1 MRAATLPAALV
12 SSESA
17 YLAFVLFLLS
27 ADLLFFKFA
36 GVKIKYGYFAVIGL
50 WAFAPRPMLAA
61 LQAAMAG
68 IPRWSALIMLPLAVS
83 VATSTSVRE
92 SLMWCAWLAFDMFT
106 IATVYAFLVARRF
119 PVGAVQ
125 ASVAGAVA
133 LIAIF
138 GLIQFIAIY
147 GFSQVI
153 FSPQRHF
160 DTWRI
165 NGLAGW
171 PHFLNIF
178 SFLLLPMLL
187 IRERMSW
194 PVRIAVVLLLMVLV
208 HSTAKTGWV
217 LFVALGIMIFALRR
231 ALFVRHYAWF
241 LVPVTALVLL
251 IPTPSMTPGEIVPSA
266 SEKVARFAADLD
278 ITDKTTSGTDRVLI
292 NQLGLAVWDRHP
304 WFGVGPRAYDEYVFS
319 RFDAELP
326 GISKMD
332 AFGGVIAKN
341 ENIWIEMLAENGLLF
356 TLGFVALLLRALWVP
371 RWSFANPLQLGA
383 WMALVLYFGISGQVS
398 QNGLLTLAY
407 AVFGIYFY
415 ARGMGTQTG
424 PATRIRS
431 GDAETRP

>member
-1 MRAATLPAALV
+1 MRSAMSPAALF
-12 SSESA
+12 SPEAA

-27 ADLLFFKFA
+27 ADLLFFKFV
-36 GVKIKYGYFAVIGL
+36 GVKIKFGYFAVIGL
-50 WAFAPRPMLAA
+50 WAFAPRPMLATLQDSAAA
-61 LQAAMAG
+61 L
-68 IPRWSALIMLPLAVS
+68 PRWSALVLLPLAVS
-83 VATSTSVRE
+83 VATSTSVRD
-92 SLMWCAWLAFDMFT
+92 SLLWCAWLAFDMFT

-119 PVGAVQ
+119 PVGVVQ

-133 LIAIF
+133 LIAVF
-138 GLIQFIAIY
+138 GLIQFIALY
-147 GFSQVI
+147 GFSHVI

-194 PVRIAVVLLLMVLV
+194 PVRIAIVLLLIVLV

-217 LFVALGIMIFALRR
+217 LFVVLGVMIFALRR
-231 ALFVRHYAWF
+231 ALFIRHYALF

-251 IPTPSMTPGEIVPSA
+251 IPMPSSSPGAPVLYTP
-266 SEKVARFAADLD
+266 EKVARFAADLD
-278 ITDKTTSGTDRVLI
+278 ITDKSTSGTDRVLI
-292 NQLGLAVWDRHP
+292 SQMGLAVWGRHP

-319 RFDAELP
+319 RFDAEMT
-326 GISKMD
+326 GTSKFD
-332 AFGGVIAKN
+332 AFGSVIAKN
-341 ENIWIEMLAENGLLF
+341 ENIWVELLAENGLLF
-356 TLGFVALLLRALWVP
+356 TLGFLALLLRALWVP
-371 RWSFANPLQLGA
+371 RWAFVNPLHLGA

-415 ARGMGTQTG
+415 ARGMGSPPG
-424 PATRIRS
+424 PVTRIHS
-431 GDAETRP
+431 GDGDLRP